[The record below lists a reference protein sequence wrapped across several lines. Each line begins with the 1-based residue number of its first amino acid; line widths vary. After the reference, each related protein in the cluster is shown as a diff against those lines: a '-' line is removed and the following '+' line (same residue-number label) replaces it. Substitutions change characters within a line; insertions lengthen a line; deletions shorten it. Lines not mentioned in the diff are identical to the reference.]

1 MRSNREMIATMSS
14 QAQTEG
20 QTTTLPRG
28 TAEVS
33 NSLVCRGI
41 RGATT
46 SPSNTSEDILEVT
59 RELVA
64 AIVFLNDLEPE
75 NIVSVIFTTTPDLN
89 ATFPALAARE
99 FGWTEV
105 PLICAHEMSVPGS
118 LTSAVR
124 LLLHVN
130 THRSSSEIR
139 HIYLREAGQLRP
151 SWAYTNEELA
161 QILAGNDPRAAT
173 AS

>member
-1 MRSNREMIATMSS
+1 MSS
-14 QAQTEG
+14 QVQHEG
-20 QTTTLPRG
+20 QTTTLPLG
-28 TAEVS
+28 AAEVS

-64 AIVFLNDLEPE
+64 ALVFLNDLEPE
-75 NIVSVIFTTTPDLN
+75 NIVSAIFTTTPDLN

-105 PLICAHEMSVPGS
+105 PLMCAHEMSVPGS

-130 THRSSSEIR
+130 THRSQSEVR
-139 HIYLREAGQLRP
+139 HVYLRDAGQLRP
-151 SWAYTNEELA
+151 SWAYTDDELR
-161 QILAGNDPRAAT
+161 QILDGVDPRT
-173 AS
+173 TDS

>member
-1 MRSNREMIATMSS
+1 MIATMSS

-20 QTTTLPRG
+20 QTTILTRG
-28 TAEVS
+28 TAEAP

-64 AIVFLNDLEPE
+64 ALVFLNDLDPE
-75 NIVSVIFTTTPDLN
+75 NIVSAIFTTTPDLN

-105 PLICAHEMSVPGS
+105 PLMCAHEMSVPGS
-118 LTSAVR
+118 LTGAVR
-124 LLLHVN
+124 ILLHVN
-130 THRSSSEIR
+130 THRSQSEVR
-139 HIYLREAGQLRP
+139 HIYLRDAGQLRP
-151 SWAYTNEELA
+151 SWAYSNEELA
-161 QILAGNDPRAAT
+161 QILDGIDPRAT
-173 AS
+173 SSS

>member
-1 MRSNREMIATMSS
+1 MDPQRNGQRGDD
-14 QAQTEG
+14 QTA
-20 QTTTLPRG
+20 TLPLG
-28 TAEVS
+28 AAEIGQY
-33 NSLVCRGI
+33 LACRGI

-64 AIVFLNDLEPE
+64 ALVFLNDLDPVD
-75 NIVSVIFTTTPDLN
+75 IVSAVFTTTPDLN

-105 PLICAHEMSVPGS
+105 PLLCTHEMAVPGS

-124 LLLHVN
+124 ILLHVN
-130 THRSSSEIR
+130 THRTSAEIR
-139 HIYLREAGQLRP
+139 HVYLRDAGQLRP
-151 SWAYTNEELA
+151 GWAYTDAELG
-161 QILAGNDPRAAT
+161 QILAGADPGTRL
-173 AS
+173 SS

>member
-1 MRSNREMIATMSS
+1 MSV
-14 QAQTEG
+14 QAQTED
-20 QTTTLPRG
+20 QTTTVTMG
-28 TAEVS
+28 KAEGA

-64 AIVFLNDLEPE
+64 ALVFLNDLDPE
-75 NIVSVIFTTTPDLN
+75 NIVSAIFTTTPDLN

-105 PLICAHEMSVPGS
+105 PLLCAHEMSVPGS

-124 LLLHVN
+124 VLLHVN
-130 THRSSSEIR
+130 THRSSSELR
-139 HIYLREAGQLRP
+139 HVYLRDAGQLRP
-151 SWAYTNEELA
+151 SWAYTDEELA
-161 QILAGNDPRAAT
+161 QVLAGVDPRAA
-173 AS
+173 ASS

>member
-1 MRSNREMIATMSS
+1 MNSTMS
-14 QAQTEG
+14 AQVHHQD
-20 QTTTLPRG
+20 QTTTLPLG
-28 TAEVS
+28 AAEVA
-33 NSLVCRGI
+33 NTIVCRGI

-46 SPSNTSEDILEVT
+46 AASNTSEDILEVT

-64 AIVFLNDLEPE
+64 ALVFLNDLEPE
-75 NIVSVIFTTTPDLN
+75 NIVSAVFTTTPDLN

-105 PLICAHEMSVPGS
+105 PLLCAHEMSVPGS

-130 THRSSSEIR
+130 THRSQAEVR
-139 HIYLREAGQLRP
+139 HVYLRDAGQLRP
-151 SWAYTNEELA
+151 SWAYNNEELK
-161 QILAGNDPRAAT
+161 QILDGTDPHALAT
-173 AS
+173 S